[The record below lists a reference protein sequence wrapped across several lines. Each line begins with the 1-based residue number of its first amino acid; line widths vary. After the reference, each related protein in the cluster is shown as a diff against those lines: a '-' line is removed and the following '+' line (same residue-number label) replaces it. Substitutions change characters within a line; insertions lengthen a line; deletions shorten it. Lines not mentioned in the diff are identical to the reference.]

1 MSLLKLYYKDLNNE
15 NSSDNINNIPKKC
28 NKNIRYYYNSLDN
41 NINVQKKKEYLYD
54 MAPGEYHIDINP
66 NNNYNKNISEKI
78 CECGSNSNCNCY
90 QNNQNSIEFIGNTYL
105 KSSNIDKKSYN
116 DINSNDN
123 IYNIMIN

>member
-15 NSSDNINNIPKKC
+15 NSSDNIDFIPKKC

-41 NINVQKKKEYLYD
+41 NINVNKKQEYIYD
-54 MAPGEYHIDINP
+54 MGPGEYHIDINP

-78 CECGSNSNCNCY
+78 CDCGCNSNCNCY
-90 QNNQNSIEFIGNTYL
+90 QNSIEFIGNTYL
-105 KSSNIDKKSYN
+105 KSNNIDKKSYN
-116 DINSNDN
+116 DINNNDN